1 MTNSNP
7 FDSFYNANN
16 EMSDIGNNAYRS
28 RQNLGENSNVFDRYY
43 QANAKQNDNKLKILL
58 ESAAQKDPN
67 LVGEAL
73 TLSNKLGLPEGMILD
88 SSQSLEY
95 LKNKVRQ
102 QNIKA
107 RELSMLNPVL
117 ARQLEDPNF
126 AAIAHDNIPNL
137 VQNENLWETIIDIP
151 RDGWQ
156 GLHKGHLS
164 REMGLLANELM
175 YRGVEII
182 DFETGF
188 NPDYVPTEQD
198 IKDFNRLKEISE
210 TIQKYDADGVGLI
223 EGFGYFAGQW
233 GSAIPEAALTGLG
246 TWKASTWLGTKI
258 GTGAGFF
265 IPDGP
270 IMIGGEAVGAFI
282 GGTIGNFV
290 GLFTGWNAFSNKLA
304 LDTQLVE
311 SGHSW
316 LELRERGYTMNDA
329 FLRANAVGTANAF
342 IERYG
347 LSLIGPRYLK
357 AVPGV
362 KDMFVRSGLAKIF
375 KNKFSRE
382 ITKNALS
389 KNGKKLT
396 WNFINKQFVK
406 DYVVVVGTET
416 GQEIAQELIAIT
428 GVNLFADM
436 SQEEIET
443 INTPE
448 GLLRL
453 WSTMTE
459 TMKGMVLFGLIG
471 PGMTYRTNFN
481 KAVKARNTTSI
492 LEKITQ
498 ITKDD
503 KTKLRNKKAYE
514 NYEQSLADQ
523 SGISDFYFDVNT
535 FKQELDNNQ
544 ITEGQLEMF
553 SSDVV
558 KQLEDAAKEG
568 TVGKVIKIPAG
579 KYITEISGTNLG
591 NALFPHLKIGENE
604 YSQTEMNEFF
614 QDQPELL
621 ADARKVMNE
630 RKEEL
635 LKFQSE
641 SKAVKRQ
648 IAKQLRN
655 IGYKPA
661 DARDMAALPQAFANT
676 FATRLGITPL
686 QFLNQFQ
693 YNIQR
698 DTRDKKTFTKQ
709 FFNQD
714 GTIKTDTQLFK
725 NWFRKSKL
733 TNPDGTPQIMYHG
746 TINSFDYFDLDHPNR
761 YDTGFAGTGVYLTP
775 DKRLAERYARQK
787 SVRTN
792 AKAEDRKVMA
802 LYARLQNPKIEDLR
816 KLKYDIKQ
824 GGRTA
829 ADNYRNKLMA
839 EGHDGVILKNE
850 AGEVVEVVI
859 FDVNGVK
866 SVDNNGNWSN
876 EINNIY
882 EQQALE
888 FFEQKATQKQGKP
901 VPQALYQI
909 SNLKESFDFAKGK
922 TYATN
927 RDFKLALQERVIN
940 EAKKAKVDVKQFTA
954 AVEKYL
960 VQTVLADAKFAL
972 EENSNAIGWYNEKIT
987 KAKALL
993 SLIHPE
999 LATNPKAN
1007 FAFTWALANT
1017 SNGIKVDKNF
1027 ELAEQAYSYW
1037 EENGEFPIN
1046 IGIGDASAAINN
1058 NFKLFNRLIKEKG
1071 FENFENFMKTRHT
1084 VKEVEAYTN
1093 DEVSGETQGE
1103 IVYGAAV
1110 MGPKI
1115 GNGFFANLYGNYE
1128 QLTMDRWLMRTWGR
1142 MRGELVIDYSKQAK
1156 VKRGQLKELIKA
1168 LSLQEKKQLSEIIGI
1183 KVKLSNLDE
1192 IGVAIQKASTKD
1204 AKRKKM
1210 NEIATVLEKPER
1222 KQFLFDLLGKPQ
1234 KRYPHISIG
1243 GEIRKGGNALAKYLD
1258 GQKEA
1263 PSGAPERR
1271 NIRKVFSQV
1280 LSELQ
1285 QTEKDLTMAD
1295 LQALLWYPERRLYD
1309 AAKLD
1314 SQETN
1319 SGYEDNEAPDYANAA
1334 ESLARQQ
1341 GVSDADIQTTLQE
1354 VDNELERQA
1363 TIGTRGSESGEG
1375 GTGGVREVNTFQQQR
1390 NIDKATGLPL
1400 NPDGTVTVY
1409 HHTSRR
1415 NAERIKATGELR
1427 SVAEPDVY
1435 VTTRAIADT
1444 GYGDTAVAI
1453 RVEPSRLSLDNKFP
1467 NGRRDYRL
1475 SVGEPRGS
1483 IRVKT
1488 GEFFEQKA
1496 SEGPRGRFEPTT
1508 LTTLLTQEADF
1519 STFAHETAHY
1529 MLTVLENIVAT
1540 NNAPPDLIADF
1551 NTLLKFW
1558 GVKDLETWQNF
1569 DINQKREYHEA
1580 FAYNF
1585 EQYLFDAKK
1594 KAPSKELQNVFRK
1607 FANFIKQVYQDVST
1621 RLNQLYRKE
1630 TGKDLPILTNEIREV
1645 MDRMLATNEQIVQ
1658 AEQIY
1663 ELKAM
1668 FETQEQSGMNDAEW
1682 AEYTA
1687 ALNEAE
1693 EETLEIMTLDS
1704 MKQVRWI
1711 RKKMPKIQKEI
1722 DKKINKLYKQEE
1734 AIATKEVLQN
1744 KRYKLH
1750 MFLQRGETVNDKGET
1765 VKVEGNHKISIDS
1778 YKKLIPFYDEVSQ
1791 KAEIKELGT
1800 GKRGY
1805 LAKEGLDVN
1814 LVAELFEFSDA
1825 LSMIDTLLTLQPI
1838 EEAITERTQQ
1848 RMLELH
1854 SDLVNPQQQELQIID
1869 AIHNEARARFVA
1881 VELNTLAKA
1890 MRPVRFQVEAA
1901 RQVAKDVLADKK
1913 LKEIRPSEFTRAE
1926 ARALKEAEAAMK
1938 KGDTKAAIK
1947 AKRSQLINNQLA
1959 KESIEIHKEFDK
1971 AIKNYEKNFFKKSD
1985 KQLTKKGKYQ
1995 REPDFIDA
2003 GRVILSSY
2011 GFGPTVENAEVYI
2024 ENLRKYDPELYTEL
2038 EPMILNARATKSKQD
2053 FKDLTYEEFQS
2064 FDSLIESLWYQSLRV
2079 NQIRVEGQLIDKQ
2092 IAVDKLNNRQDVI
2105 IERSKKLRERRD
2117 TPEGT
2122 TEAVPNTFLYK
2133 LNKFFLESGA
2143 KLRRFEPW
2151 ADMMDGASNIKEGTG
2166 SAVLEL
2172 EGGKLGDF
2180 YNFLWYPMKST
2191 LDQYRQAQ
2199 TIFTKQYSDLVNS
2212 VDFGN
2217 ETIVANEFA
2226 MVQESSKAYKFGSQ
2240 SNGRG
2245 KVELLGAMLHTGNDS
2260 NFTKLLLGRGW
2271 GKLNED
2277 GSLDRTQWDA
2287 FETRM
2292 KNEGILTKNDYD
2304 FIQAVWDLNEKMLP
2318 LLQKAHKETEGYYF
2332 KVQKARPILNRFGEY
2347 RGGYVPAK
2355 GDPSMT
2361 KVDLKEEIT
2370 AMKMEFKNSLP
2381 KVKDGMTKQRIE
2393 NFYQPLSLHLGF
2405 MTKHIDDTLRYSYV
2419 QPVLNDLLKI
2429 INDKDFTKKL
2439 EIIDPHIKDEMIIP
2453 WLQSAASQKTYSPT
2467 KFGPLFDRVVQ
2478 TQKRRGGLAIMFG
2491 NLSNALQ
2498 QLTGLFPALIK
2509 VKPRHLKTGLF
2520 KYMKD
2525 REGTNQMIAAAS
2537 PFMADR
2543 QENLIFDIQDRLNE
2557 LIINP
2562 NKFQKMQS
2570 WGKHHGYF
2578 LQQTFQ
2584 GIVDSI
2590 VWMGTYNQVHE
2601 DMPSNMSDAE
2611 VMEEAIKQ
2619 ADANVRMTQDSLL
2632 PEDRAAFQNMDP
2644 IIQAMT
2650 QFTGYF
2656 NMIANLGFTQYQKL
2670 AKDDLGFK
2678 NKGKGTEQAFYMF
2691 LYTVIMPAIVAGII
2705 MRGLGGR
2712 IEDENDDGYIFDDMA
2727 KAAFGDVVDY
2737 TAGLIPIAGQ
2747 LALIPIN
2754 QFNDK
2759 PWDDDIVSSPSIEM
2773 LQDSARV
2780 IFNVPKTL
2788 FTEGPEGIT
2797 GKQIRDISTMIN
2809 QTLGLPVTPIGRT
2822 LGYLRDV
2829 QRGNVTPKG
2838 PIDFLRGLITG
2849 KKGTGK

>member
-7 FDSFYNANN
+7 FDAFYDLNDGTTQA
-16 EMSDIGNNAYRS
+16 GNNLYRS
-28 RQNLGENSNVFDRYY
+28 NQNIGQNSNVFDQYY
-43 QANAKQNDNKLKILL
+43 EAEAEQKDQQIKILL
-58 ESAAQKDPN
+58 ESVAQNDPN
-67 LVGEAL
+67 LTGEAQQL
-73 TLSNKLGLPEGMILD
+73 ANQLNLPEGMILD
-88 SSQSLEY
+88 SSASLNY
-95 LKNKVRQ
+95 LRAEARR
-102 QNIKA
+102 QNIRA
-107 RELSMLNPVL
+107 RQLSMLNPVL

-137 VQNENLWETIIDIP
+137 VQNENLWETIISIP
-151 RDGWQ
+151 EDGWQ

-164 REMGLLANELM
+164 REMGLLANRLM
-175 YRGVEII
+175 YRGVEIV
-182 DFETGF
+182 DLETGF
-188 NPDYVPTEQD
+188 HPDYVPTEQD
-198 IKDFNRLKEISE
+198 IKDFERLKEISD

-223 EGFGYFAGQW
+223 EATGYFAGQW
-233 GSAIPEAALTGLG
+233 GSAIPEAALTGLA

-270 IMIGGEAVGAFI
+270 IMIGGEAVGASI
-282 GGTIGNFV
+282 GTVVGNFV

-311 SGHSW
+311 SGFAW
-316 LELRERGYTMNDA
+316 LDARDAGYTMNEA
-329 FLRANAVGTANAF
+329 FWKANAVGTANAF
-342 IERYG
+342 IERVG
-347 LSLIGPRYLK
+347 LSIVGPKYLK
-357 AVPGV
+357 ALPGV
-362 KDMFVRSGLAKIF
+362 KNMFTRSGLAKIF
-375 KNKFSRE
+375 KNRFRRE

-389 KNGKKLT
+389 RSGRKLT
-396 WNFINKQFVK
+396 YSFATREFLRDW
-406 DYVVVVGTET
+406 VVVVGTET
-416 GQEIAQELIAIT
+416 GQEIAQEMVAIAGI
-428 GVNLFADM
+428 NLFADM

-443 INTPE
+443 ISAE
-448 GLLRL
+448 EIASRI
-453 WSTMTE
+453 WSTATE
-459 TMKGMVLFGLIG
+459 TMKGMILFGLIG
-471 PGMTYRTNFN
+471 PGMTYRTNLN
-481 KAVKARNTTSI
+481 KATKARNTTSV
-492 LEKITQ
+492 LEKLTQ
-498 ITKDD
+498 ISKDD
-503 KTKLRNKKAYE
+503 KTKQRNPDQYG
-514 NYEQSLADQ
+514 NYEQALANKA
-523 SGISDFYFDVNT
+523 GITDFYFDVNT
-535 FKQELDNNQ
+535 FRQELDNNQ
-544 ITEGQLEMF
+544 ITEEQLEMF

-568 TVGKVIKIPAG
+568 TVGKLVKIPTG
-579 KYITEISGTNLG
+579 KYLAEISGTNLG
-591 NALFPHLKIGENE
+591 NALFPHIKIGEGE
-604 YSQTEMNEFF
+604 YSQTQMMEFYKE
-614 QDQPELL
+614 QPELL
-621 ADARKVMNE
+621 AAVREATNQAKT
-630 RKEEL
+630 RFL
-635 LKFQSE
+635 QFQSE
-641 SKAVKRQ
+641 SRSVKRQ
-648 IAKQLRN
+648 IAKQLRDT
-655 IGYKPA
+655 GYLAK
-661 DARDMAALPQAFANT
+661 DARNMAGLPQAFADT
-676 FATRLGITPL
+676 YSKALGITPL

-698 DTRDKKTFTKQ
+698 DTRDRKTFSNQ

-714 GTIKTDTQLFK
+714 GTIKTETQLFK

-733 TNPDGTPQIMYHG
+733 TNPDGTPQVMYHG

-761 YDTGFAGTGVYLTP
+761 YDTGFAGTGIYLTP
-775 DKRLAERYARQK
+775 NKKLAEVYTK
-787 SVRTN
+787 N
-792 AKAEDRKVMA
+792 KANKVTGEPKIME
-802 LYARLQNPKIEDLR
+802 LYARLENPKIEDLR
-816 KLKYDIKQ
+816 KLKHDIKQ

-829 ADNYRNKLMA
+829 ADNYRDKLIA
-839 EGHDGVILKNE
+839 EGHDGVIVKSD
-850 AGEVVEVVI
+850 AGEVVEVVV

-888 FFEQKATQKQGKP
+888 IFEQKSKQKQGKP

-909 SNLKESFDFAKGK
+909 SNLRESFDFAKGK
-922 TYATN
+922 TYDTN
-927 RDFKLALQERVIN
+927 RDFKLALQERVIK
-940 EAKKAKVDVKQFTA
+940 EAKKARIDVKEFTA
-954 AVEKYL
+954 EVEKYL
-960 VQTVLADAKFAL
+960 VQTVLEDAKFAL
-972 EENSNAIGWYNEKIT
+972 EENANAVGWYNEKVS

-999 LATNPKAN
+999 LATDPQAN
-1007 FAFTWALANT
+1007 FAFTWSLANT
-1017 SNGIKVDKNF
+1017 SNGIKIDKNF

-1037 EENGEFPIN
+1037 VENGEFPTD
-1046 IGIGDASAAINN
+1046 IGIGDATDAINR

-1071 FENFENFMKTRHT
+1071 FEDFEQFMKTTHT

-1093 DEVSGETQGE
+1093 DEVSGETKGE

-1156 VKRGQLKELIKA
+1156 VKRGQLKELVKA
-1168 LSLQEKKQLSEIIGI
+1168 LSLQEKKLLSEIIGV

-1192 IGVAIQKASTKD
+1192 VGVAIHKASTKK
-1204 AKRKKM
+1204 ANREKM
-1210 NEIATVLEKPER
+1210 NAIATVLEKPER

-1243 GEIRKGGNALAKYLD
+1243 SEIRKGGNALAKYLD

-1280 LSELQ
+1280 LAELQ
-1285 QTEKDLTMAD
+1285 QTQKDLTMAD

-1309 AAKLD
+1309 AAKIE
-1314 SQETN
+1314 STETN

-1363 TIGTRGSESGEG
+1363 TIGTRGSESGER
-1375 GTGGVREVNTFQQQR
+1375 GTGGIRETDTFQQQG
-1390 NIDKATGLPL
+1390 NIDEATGLPL

-1409 HHTSRR
+1409 HHTDRKS
-1415 NAERIKATGELR
+1415 AERIKATSELR
-1427 SVAEPDVY
+1427 SAGEPDVY

-1453 RVEPSRLSLDNKFP
+1453 RVDPSRLSLDDEFP

-1475 SVGEPRGS
+1475 SVGTPRGS
-1483 IRVKT
+1483 IRVET
-1488 GEFFEQKA
+1488 GEFFKQQT
-1496 SEGPRGRFEPTT
+1496 SEGPRGRFDPTT
-1508 LTTLLTQEADF
+1508 LTTILTQEADF

-1540 NNAPPDLIADF
+1540 NNAPQELVADF
-1551 NTLLKFW
+1551 NTLLDFW
-1558 GVKDLETWQNF
+1558 GVKDLKTWQGF
-1569 DINQKREYHEA
+1569 DIDQKREYHEA

-1585 EQYLFDAKK
+1585 ELYLFEK
-1594 KAPSKELQNVFRK
+1594 KAPSKGLQKLFRQ
-1607 FANFIKQVYQDVST
+1607 FARFIKNVYQDVST
-1621 RLNQLYRKE
+1621 RLNELYKRE
-1630 TGKDLPILTNEIREV
+1630 TGKDLPILTNEVRSV
-1645 MDRMLATNEQIVQ
+1645 MDRMLATDEQIVQ

-1668 FETQEQSGMNDAEW
+1668 FQTQEQSGMNDAEW

-1687 ALNEAE
+1687 ALQEAE
-1693 EETLEIMTLDS
+1693 DETLEIMALDS
-1704 MKQVRWI
+1704 MKQVRWV
-1711 RKKMPKIQKEI
+1711 REKMPKIQKEI
-1722 DKKINKLYKQEE
+1722 DKKINKLYKQEKE
-1734 AIATKEVLQN
+1734 IATKEILQN
-1744 KRYKLH
+1744 KRYKVQ
-1750 MFLQRGETVNDKGET
+1750 MFLKRGETVNDKGEII
-1765 VKVEGNHKISIDS
+1765 KVEGQHKISKS
-1778 YKKLIPFYDEVSQ
+1778 SLQNLVPFYDEAAFN
-1791 KAEIKELGT
+1791 AEVKELGT
-1800 GKRGY
+1800 GRYGMV
-1805 LAKEGLDVN
+1805 AKEGLDVN
-1814 LVAELFEFSDA
+1814 LVADMFDFPDA
-1825 LSMIDTLLTLQPI
+1825 LSMIDALLTLQPI
-1838 EEAITERTQQ
+1838 NEAITERTEQ

-1854 SDLVNPQQQELQIID
+1854 SGLVNPRQQELQIID

-1901 RQVAKDVLADKK
+1901 RQVAQDILADKK
-1913 LKEIRPSEFTRAE
+1913 LSEIRPSEFTRAE
-1926 ARALKEAEAAMK
+1926 ARALKETEAAMK

-1959 KESIEIHKEFDK
+1959 KESIEIHKEVDK
-1971 AIKNYEKNFFKKSD
+1971 AIKDYKKNFFKKSD
-1985 KQLTKKGKYQ
+1985 KKLTKKGKYQ
-1995 REPDFIDA
+1995 REPDLIDT

-2011 GFGPTVENAEVYI
+2011 GLGPKVQNPDVYI
-2024 ENLRKYDPELYTEL
+2024 ENLRKYDPDLYTEL
-2038 EPMILNARATKSKQD
+2038 EPMILNARASKSKQD
-2053 FKDLTYEEFQS
+2053 LKDLTYEEFQT
-2064 FDSLIESLWYQSLRV
+2064 FNDLIDSLWYQSLRV

-2122 TEAVPNTFLYK
+2122 TEAVPDTFLYN
-2133 LNKFFLESGA
+2133 LNKFFLETGA

-2180 YNFLWYPMKST
+2180 YNLLWYPMKST

-2199 TIFTKQYSDLVNS
+2199 TIFTKEYSDLVNS
-2212 VDFGN
+2212 VDFGK

-2226 MVQESSKAYKFGSQ
+2226 MVSEDSKAYKFGSQ
-2240 SNGRG
+2240 SSGRG
-2245 KVELLGAMLHTGNDS
+2245 KIELLGAMLHTGNDS
-2260 NFTKLLLGRGW
+2260 NLTKLLLGRKW

-2277 GSLDRTQWDA
+2277 GSLDRTHWDA

-2355 GDPSMT
+2355 GDPNMT

-2381 KVKDGMTKQRIE
+2381 KVKDGMTKQRVE
-2393 NFYQPLSLHLGF
+2393 TFYQPLSLHLGF

-2419 QPVLNDLLKI
+2419 QPVLNDILKI

-2439 EIIDPHIKDEMIIP
+2439 EIIDPFIKDEMIIP
-2453 WLQSAASQKTYSPT
+2453 WLQSAASQKTYSPSG
-2467 KFGPLFDRVVQ
+2467 FGAKFDRVIQ

-2491 NLSNALQ
+2491 NVSNALQ

-2509 VKPRHLKTGLF
+2509 VKPRHLKNGLF

-2525 REGTNQMIAAAS
+2525 REGVNQMIAAAS

-2543 QENLIFDIQDRLNE
+2543 QQNLIFDIQDRLNE

-2562 NKFQKMQS
+2562 NKFEKARN

-2584 GIVDSI
+2584 GVVDSI
-2590 VWMGTYNQVHE
+2590 VWIGTYNQVHE

-2611 VMEEAIKQ
+2611 VMKEAIKQ

-2632 PEDRAAFQNMDP
+2632 PEDRAAFQNMNP
-2644 IIQAMT
+2644 IIQSML
-2650 QFTGYF
+2650 QFSGYF

-2678 NKGKGTEQAFYMF
+2678 NKGKGTEQGFYLY

-2727 KAAFGDVVDY
+2727 KAAFGDVIDY
-2737 TAGLIPIAGQ
+2737 TAGLIPVAGQ
-2747 LALIPIN
+2747 LAFLPIN

-2780 IFNVPKTL
+2780 VFNVPTTL
-2788 FTEGPEGIT
+2788 ITEGPEGIS
-2797 GKQIRDISTMIN
+2797 GKQIRDSFTMIN
-2809 QTLGLPVTPIGRT
+2809 QILGLPVTPIGRT

-2829 QRGNVTPKG
+2829 QRGDVTPKG